1 MSMNY
6 RIYTPSIKSLITLGS
21 SFLFLIYSC
30 GDSSY
35 RRTDKGLQYKM
46 IVSRNA
52 RRPVLGDRMILHLSY
67 ENSAGREIYN
77 SSVIG
82 DDFVLELSP
91 PSFAGGIEEGFSMMG
106 EGDSAHFLLP
116 ADSVF
121 AKTFNQP
128 LPDGIKSGE
137 QLLFKVKMKSVIPAQ
152 ELQGRMKALTDSVAL
167 ADAIAINTF
176 LKRNNITAHPVRE
189 GVYFIV
195 FEEGKGEKPRAGDS
209 VEVSYT
215 ATFLDGS
222 VFDASSG
229 NGSNLRYVLGD
240 GLRLKA
246 WDEAIASLRPGGVCR
261 LVLSSAEAFGTRGF
275 GPVPPNTP
283 VVYNINLLRVNANSG
298 TKISAGK

>member
-1 MSMNY
+1 MSMNDHVC
-6 RIYTPSIKSLITLGS
+6 ISAIKSLITLNL
-21 SFLFLIYSC
+21 SFLILISSC
-30 GDSSY
+30 GDTSY
-35 RRTDKGLQYKM
+35 RRTDKGLQYKV
-46 IVSRNA
+46 ILSRNA
-52 RRPVLGDRMILHLSY
+52 RRPALGDRMVLHLSY
-67 ENSAGREIYN
+67 ENSAGKEIYN
-77 SSVIG
+77 SSILG
-82 DDFVLELSP
+82 DDFVLELTP
-91 PSFAGGIEEGFSMMG
+91 PSFTGGIEEGFAMMG

-121 AKTFNQP
+121 GKTFNLP

-152 ELQGRMKALTDSVAL
+152 EHQSRMKALADSAAL
-167 ADAIAINTF
+167 ADAIAMNTY

-195 FEEGKGEKPRAGDS
+195 FEEGKGERPRSGDS

-261 LVLSSAEAFGTRGF
+261 LVLSSAEAFGTRGY

-283 VVYNINLLRVNANSG
+283 VVYNINLVRVTGNSG
-298 TKISAGK
+298 MKISAGK

>member
-6 RIYTPSIKSLITLGS
+6 FVYRLSMGLLITLCS
-21 SFLFLIYSC
+21 SFLILVFSC
-30 GDSSY
+30 GDAAY
-35 RRTDKGLQYKM
+35 RRTDHGLQYKI

-52 RRPVLGDRMILHLSY
+52 KRPSLGDRMILHLSY
-67 ENSAGREIYN
+67 ENSEGKEIYN
-77 SSVIG
+77 SSVLG
-82 DDFVLELSP
+82 DDFVLELTP
-91 PSFAGGIEEGFSMMG
+91 PTFIGGIEEGFSMMG

-121 AKTFNQP
+121 GKTFNLP
-128 LPDGIKSGE
+128 LPEGIKPGD

-152 ELQGRMKALTDSVAL
+152 EHQKKMKAVADSVAL
-167 ADAIAINTF
+167 ADAIAMNTYI
-176 LKRNNITAHPVRE
+176 KRNNITAHPVRE

-195 FEEGKGEKPRAGDS
+195 FEEGRGDKPRAGDS

-229 NGSNLRYVLGD
+229 NGANLRYVLGD

-261 LVLSSAEAFGTRGF
+261 LVLSSAEAFGTRGY

-283 VVYNINLLRVNANSG
+283 VVYNINLIRVIGNTG
-298 TKISAGK
+298 REISNRK